1 MKSSF
6 DLDPS
11 TNLRTASI
19 IFEMDSGDR
28 FLVDAGPGENAGGA
42 LQRYICNRTQQTFQV
57 HIVEPGKTYT
67 VTFPDARTQTA
78 TAII

>member
-19 IFEMDSGDR
+19 VFEMDSGGR
-28 FLVDAGPGENAGGA
+28 FLVNAGPGENAWEA
-42 LQRYICNRTQQTFQV
+42 LQRYICNRTQQ
-57 HIVEPGKTYT
+57 PC
-67 VTFPDARTQTA
+67 
-78 TAII
+78 

>member
-19 IFEMDSGDR
+19 VFEMDSGDR
-28 FLVDAGPGENAGGA
+28 FLVNASPGENAWEA
-42 LQRYICNRTQQTFQV
+42 LQRYICNRTQQTCQV
-57 HIVEPGKTYT
+57 HIVEPGKAYT
-67 VTFPDARTQTA
+67 VTFPNGTTKTV

>member
-19 IFEMDSGDR
+19 VFEMDSGDR
-28 FLVDAGPGENAGGA
+28 FLVDAGPGENAWEA
-42 LQRYICNRTQQTFQV
+42 LQRYICNRTQQTCQV

-67 VTFPDARTQTA
+67 VTFPDGTTKTV